1 MAIRLIRTASF
12 DVGML
17 LITRQALQSVN
28 AEDVHKSV
36 IRHLSGDWGDLC
48 DDDWRAND
56 SALRNGGR
64 LLSSYVDRTGVR
76 FWIITECDRSVTTIL
91 LPQDY

>member
-1 MAIRLIRTASF
+1 MAIRSIRAVSF

-28 AEDVHKSV
+28 AEDVRKSFG
-36 IRHLSGDWGDLC
+36 RHLSGDWGDLC

-56 SALRNGGR
+56 SALRNEGR

-76 FWIITECDRSVTTIL
+76 FWIITEWDRSVTTIL
-91 LPQDY
+91 LPQED